1 MNIINIIFIATG
13 RKCAYP
19 KCLRSFPG
27 SNLETCEIA
36 TCNHEFHHT
45 HLYEHE
51 FNVGVQLLKNIYF
64 TCHTAE
70 GDRMLELELQLQL
83 VEGDREENG
92 ENGNRVGDS
101 AVEEGVDIGQHPS
114 W

>member
-1 MNIINIIFIATG
+1 M
-13 RKCAYP
+13 
-19 KCLRSFPG
+19 
-27 SNLETCEIA
+27 
-36 TCNHEFHHT
+36 
-45 HLYEHE
+45 
-51 FNVGVQLLKNIYF
+51 
-64 TCHTAE
+64 
-70 GDRMLELELQLQL
+70 LELQLQL